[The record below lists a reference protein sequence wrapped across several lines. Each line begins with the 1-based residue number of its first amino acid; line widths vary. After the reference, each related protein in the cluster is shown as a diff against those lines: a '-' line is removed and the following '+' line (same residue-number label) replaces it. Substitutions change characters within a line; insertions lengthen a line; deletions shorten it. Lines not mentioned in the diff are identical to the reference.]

1 MIFKIFEGKFPL
13 SSSYIKS
20 IWRIKYNWRRKYLL
34 FYSLLKTGKIQGT
47 AVTWVQ
53 SLAWELS
60 HTAGMIKKKKDNVYF
75 VLLGH
80 AQVIFFMKL
89 ISVFFPKLRGSM
101 EKWKNKNQEASW
113 VYKLFICLLSYAE
126 WKRKAWRV
134 NKRIGNEFYPCLGN
148 LTGKAGRSWQPLL
161 SRSQH
166 REPSRS

>member
-1 MIFKIFEGKFPL
+1 MK
-13 SSSYIKS
+13 
-20 IWRIKYNWRRKYLL
+20 N
-34 FYSLLKTGKIQGT
+34 KIQLKKEIFIILFSVENRQDSGHCCDMGSILGMGT
-47 AVTWVQ
+47 FT
-53 SLAWELS
+53 
-60 HTAGMIKKKKDNVYF
+60 HCRYDKKKKKDNVYF

-89 ISVFFPKLRGSM
+89 ISVFFPKLRGFM

-113 VYKLFICLLSYAE
+113 VYKLFIYLLSYAE